1 MAHIVPDPYRWLED
15 LDSLET
21 NAWIESQNR
30 KTFQFLETIP
40 RRQTIRR
47 RLTEITNYEKCGVPF
62 KEGGRVFFLKNDGL
76 QNQSLICALDRSDEA
91 PRLLLDPNKLSADGT
106 VAVVA
111 MHASPD
117 GRLFAYSLA
126 GSGSDFPQ

>member
-30 KTFQFLETIP
+30 KTFHFLEPIP

-76 QNQSLICALDRSDEA
+76 QNQSVVYALDSPGAA
-91 PRLLLDPNKLSADGT
+91 PRVLLDPNTLSADGT
-106 VAVVA
+106 AAV
-111 MHASPD
+111 M
-117 GRLFAYSLA
+117 SLPP
-126 GSGSDFPQ
+126 SFD